1 MQLGVDEAGKGPV
14 LGSMFAACV
23 RAAPENLP
31 GDVADSKRLT
41 GEKRE
46 TLAASIR
53 DCADA
58 VSVVEIPVERI
69 DDPDTDM
76 NGLTVAAHARAIEQ
90 VCRDDPPER
99 EPGDDPGTRGS
110 GGNTP
115 TREPGGDPGTRRP
128 GDGPPE
134 HTSGDGPVGD
144 VVTGYLDA
152 ADTDAG
158 RFQRRVDDRVAA
170 DVDLR
175 AAHGADETYPIVGA
189 ASIVAKVE
197 RDAHVAALADE
208 FGAIGSGYPGDAT
221 TREFLET
228 FVQQEGKL
236 PPCARRSWQTSQDVL
251 AAVGQSSLGD
261 F

>member
-23 RAAPENLP
+23 RAAPETLP
-31 GDVADSKRLT
+31 SEVADSKRLT

-46 TLAASIR
+46 KLAAGIR

-99 EPGDDPGTRGS
+99 VPGDDPA
-110 GGNTP
+110 
-115 TREPGGDPGTRRP
+115 TREPGDGPATRGP
-128 GDGPPE
+128 GDDPPE
-134 HTSGDGPVGD
+134 QTSGDGPVGD
-144 VVTGYLDA
+144 GVTGYLDA

-158 RFQRRVDDRVAA
+158 RFERRVDERVPA

-175 AAHGADETYPIVGA
+175 AAHGADESYPIVSA

-228 FVQQEGKL
+228 FVRQKGEL

-251 AAVGQSSLGD
+251 AAVGQSSLGE